1 MRFISS
7 LVLAFTLIQFSTPAF
22 AKAAFKEAVEVEESM
37 NLKDAIQ
44 AREDVWSAAYNA
56 NDAAALGAIYE
67 EDAVLIPPGSPP
79 VHGRA
84 AISEALSGL
93 FPILKDL
100 KLVTD
105 DVRPIGEDYAI
116 EIGSANYNAL
126 GEDGSLT
133 PVTDDYVV
141 VWHKGED
148 GVWYYMNDMFNSR

>member
-1 MRFISS
+1 MKMFQSF
-7 LVLAFTLIQFSTPAF
+7 VLAFTLLAFSAPAL
-22 AKAAFKEAVEVEESM
+22 AGDS
-37 NLKDAIQ
+37 LKDIIQ

-84 AISEALSGL
+84 AIEQALAGL

-100 KLVTD
+100 KLTAT
-105 DVRPIGEDYAI
+105 DVRPIGDNYAI
-116 EIGSANYNAL
+116 EIGEASYNAA

-148 GVWYYMNDMFNSR
+148 GVWRYMNDMFNAR